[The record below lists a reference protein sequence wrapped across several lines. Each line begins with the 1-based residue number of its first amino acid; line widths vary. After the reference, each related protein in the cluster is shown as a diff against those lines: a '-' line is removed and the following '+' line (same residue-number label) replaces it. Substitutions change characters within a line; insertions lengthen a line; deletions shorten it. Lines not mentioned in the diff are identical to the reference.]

1 MKLFK
6 RKRLWL
12 YIGFVIVIAAV
23 LITICIIKLNAN
35 ILIGVWE
42 SSDSIRRYT
51 FDENTL
57 TISSNVNDYSVL
69 YGYYLKNKTTLVL
82 QKGENISYYNLQ
94 IKGSEIVLSSAD
106 TDSPEILH
114 RVYE

>member
-6 RKRLWL
+6 RQRLWL
-12 YIGFVIVIAAV
+12 YVGFVIVTAAV
-23 LITICIIKLNAN
+23 IITICIIKLNAN

-42 SSDSIRRYT
+42 TSDSIRRYT

-57 TISSNVNDYSVL
+57 TISSTVNDYSEF
-69 YGYYLKNKTTLVL
+69 YGYYLKDKSILVL
-82 QKGENISYYNLQ
+82 QKGENTFYYRLQ
-94 IKGSEIVLSSAD
+94 IKGREIVLSSED